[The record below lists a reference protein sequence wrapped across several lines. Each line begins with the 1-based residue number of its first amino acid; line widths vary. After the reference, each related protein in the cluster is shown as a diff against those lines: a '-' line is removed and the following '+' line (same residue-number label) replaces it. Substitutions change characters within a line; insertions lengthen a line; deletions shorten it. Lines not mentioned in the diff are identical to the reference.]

1 MYMYYRPC
9 NISREHA
16 LFAIL
21 CCVGISELHHRCKV
35 DFTIYDYTQ
44 NRIANSAL
52 YLYYRAYSTCNGV
65 GVVHALMSLYL
76 KTDHDP
82 NSSSR
87 ATRRSSVAAS
97 VVWEA
102 LKRKK
107 AQRGSPKAKCDF
119 LWESCTIDSN

>member
-1 MYMYYRPC
+1 MITRKTG
-9 NISREHA
+9 
-16 LFAIL
+16 LQTVL
-21 CCVGISELHHRCKV
+21 
-35 DFTIYDYTQ
+35 
-44 NRIANSAL
+44 
-52 YLYYRAYSTCNGV
+52 STYITGPIVHVHGV